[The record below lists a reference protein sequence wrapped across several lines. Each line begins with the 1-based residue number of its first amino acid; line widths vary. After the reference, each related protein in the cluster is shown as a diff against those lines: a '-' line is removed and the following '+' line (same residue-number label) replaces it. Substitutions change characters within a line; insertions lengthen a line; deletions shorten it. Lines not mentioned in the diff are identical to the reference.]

1 MDTWILTAKGSGEYR
16 TELGIDGVGN
26 MLRLENTIKG
36 LPKRLENVQMEIS
49 DTQTQMNQAQ
59 QELQKPFPQA
69 QELQATQQ
77 RLTTLNRLL
86 RETSAKHSIS
96 ETQHN
101 IEATISC

>member
-1 MDTWILTAKGSGEYR
+1 
-16 TELGIDGVGN
+16 
-26 MLRLENTIKG
+26 
-36 LPKRLENVQMEIS
+36 MEIS

-86 RETSAKHSIS
+86 RESAKQSIS